1 MRPSKL
7 NYAAIKFWKTSSRIC
22 VNRYAGG
29 NLSTNLKKKFD
40 IIFFREQAMAK
51 SVALQAM
58 KPKPFSVWEVL
69 IPVVFI
75 LGYMRS
81 KEQREIFAQNLMF
94 TKKMALEAAF
104 EMLKKNR
111 SKTDVMRRVAS
122 ETDNLLRSVSNA
134 VYSDAIRLQQ
144 INEIDLLTDHYCK
157 LLRAEGND
165 YAALVVNAYQ
175 TKTAYALFQ
184 DELTLAERKV
194 TQAARETLGGQTDI
208 EMAIR
213 IETATGRFRQKEN
226 ETIFFAY

>member
-1 MRPSKL
+1 LP
-7 NYAAIKFWKTSSRIC
+7 
-22 VNRYAGG
+22 
-29 NLSTNLKKKFD
+29 TNLKKKFD
-40 IIFFREQAMAK
+40 IVFSREQAMAK

-111 SKTDVMRRVAS
+111 SKTTVMRRVAS
-122 ETDNLLRSVSNA
+122 ETDSLIRSVSKG
-134 VYSDAIRLQQ
+134 VYSNAIRQQQ
-144 INEIDLLTDHYCK
+144 INEIDLLIDHYCK
-157 LLRAEGND
+157 LMRAEGSD

-175 TKTAYALFQ
+175 TKTAYTRFQ
-184 DELTLAERKV
+184 EKLTFAERKV
-194 TQAARETLGGQTDI
+194 TQAARETLGRQTDD
-208 EMAIR
+208 EMASR
-213 IETATGRFRQKEN
+213 IETATGRFRQKEY
-226 ETIFFAY
+226 ETIFFAN